1 MKIPE
6 NCSSASVRAWC
17 AAGSAGGRQLKRL
30 VKVSQTFVAVACVGV
45 FFNAGVSSAAQNLCV
60 NPSNTPHC
68 YATIQDAVDHAK
80 SNAVMT
86 VVAGTFHENVA
97 INTGASPK
105 NLSLVIQGAGIGN
118 TIVDGGALDSVFNV
132 GPKATLTLSKMTIQH
147 GERSGSQ
154 ELGGGV
160 RSLATKT
167 TIENCLV
174 TDNSV
179 PDGGGGGVGVEAGS
193 LTISNSTLSDNS
205 ALGGGGGLFF
215 ATTTSK
221 TATITNSTISGNT
234 GNEGAGITVGA
245 LSKATIRN
253 STISGNIATEDDG
266 SPPIGGG
273 IFVDGKALT
282 ILDSTISGN
291 LAQTGLANPSRG
303 GGIYSLEA
311 TVTLNNVTI
320 ADNTASNGGGIY
332 TIETEPGKS
341 FSSSNS
347 IIADNTGALSA
358 PDCAGDLDSSGYNL
372 ILETTGCTI
381 SGKAST
387 DILGMDPM
395 LLPLT
400 LNSPGL
406 TETQALQ
413 AGSPA
418 LKAGNPGT
426 PNGKGGHCLPTDQRG
441 VKRTTGKCDIGA
453 FQLSS

>member
-1 MKIPE
+1 
-6 NCSSASVRAWC
+6 
-17 AAGSAGGRQLKRL
+17 
-30 VKVSQTFVAVACVGV
+30 
-45 FFNAGVSSAAQNLCV
+45 
-60 NPSNTPHC
+60 
-68 YATIQDAVDHAK
+68 
-80 SNAVMT
+80 
-86 VVAGTFHENVA
+86 
-97 INTGASPK
+97 
-105 NLSLVIQGAGIGN
+105 
-118 TIVDGGALDSVFNV
+118 
-132 GPKATLTLSKMTIQH
+132 
-147 GERSGSQ
+147 
-154 ELGGGV
+154 V

-215 ATTTSK
+215 ATTSSK

-245 LSKATIRN
+245 LSKATIRS
-253 STISGNIATEDDG
+253 STISGNTAVQVGDSE
-266 SPPIGGG
+266 PIGAG

-291 LAQTGLANPSRG
+291 LARTGGMPSRG

-347 IIADNTGALSA
+347 IIADNTDTVSA
-358 PDCAGDLDSSGYNL
+358 PDCMGDLDSTGYNL

-387 DILGMDPM
+387 DILGVNPM

>member
-1 MKIPE
+1 M
-6 NCSSASVRAWC
+6 
-17 AAGSAGGRQLKRL
+17 KRL
-30 VKVSQTFVAVACVGV
+30 VKVSQTFVAVTCVGV

-80 SNAVMT
+80 SNAVIT

-105 NLSLVIQGAGIGN
+105 NLSLVIQGAGVGN

-132 GPKATLTLSKMTIQH
+132 GPKATLTLSKMTIQN

-215 ATTTSK
+215 ATTSSK

-245 LSKATIRN
+245 LSKATIRS
-253 STISGNIATEDDG
+253 STISGNTAVQVGDSE
-266 SPPIGGG
+266 PIGAG

-291 LAQTGLANPSRG
+291 LARTGGMPSRG

-347 IIADNTGALSA
+347 IIADNTDTVSA
-358 PDCAGDLDSSGYNL
+358 PDCMGDLDSTGYNL

-387 DILGMDPM
+387 DILGVNPM